1 MPALGGCR
9 AHETPILLLVILA
22 QQSVVG
28 ASADEGPVSFSNK
41 LPLRRAAVHWYC
53 VENKQAAN
61 SADLLTTRRH
71 CRRNTQQPA
80 APLPPPQAHKGE
92 TPCLNNGY
100 TQRMQQAAT
109 PEERKRVMG
118 QRAAWISRLERKG
131 KRDASRV
138 RSAYLKM
145 YRAYCGSTKQGSAID
160 QCVEEAIH
168 GTPT

>member
-53 VENKQAAN
+53 VENK
-61 SADLLTTRRH
+61 
-71 CRRNTQQPA
+71 
-80 APLPPPQAHKGE
+80 QAHKGE

>member
-1 MPALGGCR
+1 MGDKYLTPKGSNPQLPADDMPALGGCR

-100 TQRMQQAAT
+100 TQRMQQAT
-109 PEERKRVMG
+109 PAHSPAFTLRCRPLW
-118 QRAAWISRLERKG
+118 QRGCPTRR
-131 KRDASRV
+131 RQRHR
-138 RSAYLKM
+138 RSA
-145 YRAYCGSTKQGSAID
+145 S
-160 QCVEEAIH
+160 V
-168 GTPT
+168 